1 MSLTD
6 REQGASGSPA
16 TPPPAG
22 GRRTGPTVA
31 DVVRALTTGEL
42 PVRITGYDGS
52 AIGPAD
58 SGITLSICSER
69 GLTYLLTAPG
79 DLGMARAYV
88 SGDLRLQ
95 GVHPG
100 DPYEALRVL
109 KDELRV
115 RTPSLAEGLALVR
128 GLGWERLLPPSPPP
142 QEAQPR
148 WRRVMNGLRHSRLRD
163 STAISHHYDV
173 SNAFYEKVLGPSMT
187 YTCAVFHSPGDTLE
201 QAQAAKYDLVA
212 GKLALK
218 PGMRLLDV
226 GCGWGGMVRHAA
238 REYGVKALGV
248 TLSREQAR
256 WAQAA
261 IEREGLTELAEVR
274 HLDYRDAP
282 RQQFDVVSSIGLT
295 EHIGVRNYPAYFGAL
310 RDRLRPDGRLLNH
323 CITRADNRAPH
334 RSGAF
339 IDRYVFPDGE
349 LAGPGRLIS
358 EIHDV
363 GLEVHHEE
371 NLRQHYALTLA
382 AWCRNLVENWDFC
395 VSEVG
400 QGTARVWGLYMAG
413 SRLAFETNGI
423 QLHQVL
429 ATRNGPAG
437 QTSYPLRPDWTP

>member
-1 MSLTD
+1 MSLID
-6 REQGASGSPA
+6 REQGAADVPSV
-16 TPPPAG
+16 PPAG
-22 GRRTGPTVA
+22 GRRPTPTVA
-31 DVVRALTTGEL
+31 DVVRAVTAGAL

-52 AIGPAD
+52 AVGPAD
-58 SGITLSICSER
+58 AGITLDVRSER
-69 GLTYLLTAPG
+69 GLSYLLTAPG

-88 SGDLRLQ
+88 SGDLELG

-100 DPYEALRVL
+100 DPYEALRLL
-109 KDELRV
+109 KDELRL
-115 RTPSLAEGLALVR
+115 RPPSLAEGLALVR
-128 GLGWERLLPPSPPP
+128 GLGRERLMPPPPPP
-142 QEAQPR
+142 QEAAPR
-148 WRRVMNGLRHSRLRD
+148 WKRVVNGLRHSRVRD

-173 SNAFYEKVLGPSMT
+173 SNAFYELVLGPSMT
-187 YTCAVFHSPGDTLE
+187 YTCAVFRSPDDTLE

-248 TLSREQAR
+248 TLSRAQAQ
-256 WAQAA
+256 WAQAT
-261 IEREGLTELAEVR
+261 IEREGLSELAEVR

-282 RQQFDVVSSIGLT
+282 REQFDVVSSIGLT
-295 EHIGVRNYPAYFGAL
+295 EHIGVRNYPAYFRAL
-310 RDRLRPDGRLLNH
+310 GGRLRPGGRLLNH

-358 EIHDV
+358 EIHDA

-382 AWCRNLVENWDFC
+382 GWCRNLVAHWDEC
-395 VSEVG
+395 VAEVG

-413 SRLAFETNGI
+413 SRLAFERNEI

-429 ATRNGPAG
+429 ATRNGPRG
-437 QTSYPLRPDWTP
+437 VNGYPLRPDWSA

>member
-6 REQGASGSPA
+6 RDQGAASAPA
-16 TPPPAG
+16 SPPAG
-22 GRRTGPTVA
+22 SRSPGPTVA
-31 DVVRALTTGEL
+31 DVVRALTTGAL
-42 PVRITGYDGS
+42 PVRVTGYDGS
-52 AIGPAD
+52 AVGPAD
-58 SGITLSICSER
+58 AGITLSIRSER

-88 SGDLRLQ
+88 GGDLALQ

-109 KDELRV
+109 KDELRL

-128 GLGWERLLPPSPPP
+128 GLGWERLMPPPPPP
-142 QEAQPR
+142 QEALPR
-148 WRRVMNGLRHSRLRD
+148 WKRLVNGLRHSRTRD

-187 YTCAVFHSPGDTLE
+187 YTCAVFRSPDETLE

-212 GKLALK
+212 QKLALRA
-218 PGMRLLDV
+218 GMRLLDV

-238 REYGVKALGV
+238 REYGVQALGV
-248 TLSREQAR
+248 TLSRAQAE
-256 WAQAA
+256 WARAA
-261 IEREGLTELAEVR
+261 IEREGLTGLAEVR

-282 RQQFDVVSSIGLT
+282 REQFDAVSSIGLT
-295 EHIGVRNYPAYFGAL
+295 EHIGVRHYPAYFGAL

-349 LAGPGRLIS
+349 LAGPGRLVG

-363 GLEVHHEE
+363 GLEVQHEE
-371 NLRQHYALTLA
+371 NLRLHYALTLA
-382 AWCRNLVENWDFC
+382 GWCRNLVAHWDFC

-400 QGTARVWGLYMAG
+400 PGTARVWGLYMAG
-413 SRLAFETNGI
+413 SRLAFERNGI

-429 ATRNGPAG
+429 ATRLGPEGASG
-437 QTSYPLRPDWTP
+437 YPLRPDWLP

>member
-6 REQGASGSPA
+6 REQGAASEPS
-16 TPPPAG
+16 TPPQAG
-22 GRRTGPTVA
+22 SRRPGPTVA
-31 DVVRALTTGEL
+31 DVVRAVTARAL
-42 PVRITGYDGS
+42 PIRVIGYDGS
-52 AIGPAD
+52 VVGPAD
-58 SGITLSICSER
+58 AGYTLTIRTER
-69 GLTYLLTAPG
+69 GLSYLLTAPG

-88 SGDLRLQ
+88 SGDLALD

-100 DPYEALRVL
+100 DPYEAFRVL
-109 KDELRV
+109 QDQLRL
-115 RTPSLAEGLALVR
+115 RLPSLSEGLALVR
-128 GLGWERLLPPSPPP
+128 GLGWDRLKPPPPPP
-142 QEAQPR
+142 QEAAPR
-148 WRRVMNGLRHSRLRD
+148 WRRVMNGLRHSRTRD
-163 STAISHHYDV
+163 SSAISHHYDV

-187 YTCAVFHSPGDTLE
+187 YTCAVFRSPDDTLE

-248 TLSREQAR
+248 TLSREQAQ

-261 IEREGLTELAEVR
+261 IEREGLGELAEVR
-274 HLDYRDAP
+274 HMDYRDAP
-282 RQQFDVVSSIGLT
+282 REHFDAVSSIGLT

-310 RDRLRPDGRLLNH
+310 RDRLRPGGRLLNH

-349 LAGPGRLIS
+349 LAGPGRLIG
-358 EIHDV
+358 EIHDA

-382 AWCRNLVENWDFC
+382 GWCRNLVENWDFC
-395 VSEVG
+395 VAEVG
-400 QGTARVWGLYMAG
+400 EGTARVWGLYMAG
-413 SRLAFETNGI
+413 SRLAFERNEI

-429 ATRNGPAG
+429 ATRNAAAG
-437 QTSYPLRPDWTP
+437 VSGYPLRPDWTP